1 MILYFI
7 IYLHLVFIQNSKLQ
21 LTDNKHY
28 VMKCYLPSEYDV
40 FLIYIVAGG
49 VIALYLFKFFLKC
62 LFSLKEGVKK
72 NKIY

>member
-1 MILYFI
+1 MIYIHSVLT
-7 IYLHLVFIQNSKLQ
+7 QNFKLQ

-40 FLIYIVAGG
+40 FFIYMIAGG
-49 VIALYLFKFFLKC
+49 VISLYLFNFFLKC